1 MPIQQYKQMKKISVY
16 LKLFRLQNLLIIAL
30 TMYLVRFC
38 IINPGLQLK
47 NISSQLNELD
57 FFLLVLSII
66 FVSGAGYII
75 NDYFDIRIDRIN
87 NPDKLILG
95 KYIPRQKAILL
106 HTVFTT
112 IAIIIGFYVAYKTGY
127 IFLGFVNVILSAIL
141 WFYSIRYKR
150 SFLSG
155 NLLIAL
161 LSASVIFIV
170 WLFEFYALKS
180 KFGNVFYFGNIK
192 NFILLYTFFA
202 FIISLA
208 REIIK
213 DIEDIKG
220 DAKVGCKTLPVVL
233 GIKNTKTIVTILTI
247 ISFLLLFFVQIKC
260 FQTGYK
266 LLLWYFL
273 IAIQIPFI
281 YLVCKIY
288 KASKK
293 QDYSFLS
300 TLYKII
306 MLAGILSMLLL
317 YIRF

>member
-1 MPIQQYKQMKKISVY
+1 MKKISIY

-38 IINPGLQLK
+38 IINPILQLED
-47 NISSQLNELD
+47 ISLQLNELD

-66 FVSGAGYII
+66 FVSGAGYAI

-106 HTVFTT
+106 HTVFSA
-112 IAIIIGFYVAYKTGY
+112 IAIIIGFYVAYKTRY
-127 IFLGFVNVILSAIL
+127 VFLGFINVILSVTL
-141 WFYSIRYKR
+141 WLYSIRYKR

-155 NLLIAL
+155 NLLVAL

-180 KFGNVFYFGNIK
+180 KIGNVFCFENIK
-192 NFILLYTFFA
+192 ILVLLYTFFA

-208 REIIK
+208 REIVK

-233 GIKNTKTIVTILTI
+233 GIKNTKIIVTILTI
-247 ISFLLLFFVQIKC
+247 SSFLLLLFVQIKC
-260 FQTGYK
+260 FQSGYK
-266 LLLWYFL
+266 LLFWYFL
-273 IAIQIPFI
+273 IVIQIPFI
-281 YLVCKIY
+281 YLVYKIY
-288 KASKK
+288 KAGKK

-300 TLYKII
+300 NLYKII
-306 MLAGILSMLLL
+306 MLAGILSMLIL
-317 YIRF
+317 YISF